1 MIQPV
6 FRTDFSFFPSDTS
19 ICPSLTPQYV
29 LQKLWFL
36 PPICSSWSSHISVSK
51 PVSLTRSF
59 PSVHWKS
66 SSTVRS
72 FSPIQALSWPRPSTE
87 TPAQSESVTSLH
99 SERLLYPHARPHPPL
114 LFHSFWR
121 FLFLSSPA
129 YFSYHFICT
138 WIACC
143 DLFPPLLF
151 TLPCMALWT
160 NTSGLRWRPVFAAE
174 LWVLSILPDIIVQIP
189 DARDINRGLLERFLV
204 FGWMHVVC
212 QCVFFL
218 TKINLI
224 FFEEYIQKTL

>member
-160 NTSGLRWRPVFAAE
+160 NIWITMETSVSCRTVSSQYITRHYSPNSWCQGHKQGFIRKVF
-174 LWVLSILPDIIVQIP
+174 S
-189 DARDINRGLLERFLV
+189 F
-204 FGWMHVVC
+204 WMNACCMSVC
-212 QCVFFL
+212 
-218 TKINLI
+218 I
-224 FFEEYIQKTL
+224 FFN